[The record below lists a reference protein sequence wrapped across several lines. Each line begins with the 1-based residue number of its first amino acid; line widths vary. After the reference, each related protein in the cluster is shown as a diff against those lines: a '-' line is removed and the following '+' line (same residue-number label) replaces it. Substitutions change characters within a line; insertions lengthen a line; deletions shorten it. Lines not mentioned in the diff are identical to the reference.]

1 MPPKPFEIYRR
12 LLREGWPD
20 VGGGKGSH
28 RKLQRGDRTILLP
41 LRRKELPKGLWES
54 IRKTAR
60 WR

>member
-12 LLREGWPD
+12 LLREGWQD

-28 RKLQRGDRTILLP
+28 RKLK